1 MAEPIGTALDAV
13 ITKAQAALQD
23 VRLVRRDERPARSLI
38 DFEGRWGLYR
48 IIVSEIHV
56 ADGSVRYAYYV
67 LDAENRLVQGFDN
80 SPDIRASKQ
89 RYGTDYRQH
98 LHERVPHQ
106 HSSEDTL
113 TLTEPMNFDAFM
125 AWLTSHFPR
134 G

>member
-1 MAEPIGTALDAV
+1 MAEPIGAALDAV
-13 ITKAQAALQD
+13 ITKAQAVLQD

-38 DFEGRWGLYR
+38 DFEGLWGIYR
-48 IIVSEIHV
+48 IIISEIHV

-67 LDAENRLVQGFDN
+67 LDAEN
-80 SPDIRASKQ
+80 
-89 RYGTDYRQH
+89 

-106 HSSEDTL
+106 HSSEDAL

-125 AWLTSHFPR
+125 AWLTSHLPR

>member
-1 MAEPIGTALDAV
+1 
-13 ITKAQAALQD
+13 
-23 VRLVRRDERPARSLI
+23 LVQRDERPARSLI
-38 DFEGRWGLYR
+38 DFEGRWGIYR
-48 IIVSEIHV
+48 IIISEIHV

-67 LDAENRLVQGFDN
+67 LDAENRLFQGFDN

-89 RYGTDYRQH
+89 RYGPDYRQH

-125 AWLTSHFPR
+125 AWLTSHLPR

>member
-1 MAEPIGTALDAV
+1 MAEPVGAALDAV
-13 ITKAQAALQD
+13 ITKAQAVLQD
-23 VRLVRRDERPARSLI
+23 VRVVRRDERPARSLI
-38 DFEGRWGLYR
+38 DFEGRWGIYR
-48 IIVSEIHV
+48 IIISEIYV

-67 LDAENRLVQGFDN
+67 LDAENRLFQGFDN

-89 RYGTDYRQH
+89 RYGPAYRQH

-125 AWLTSHFPR
+125 AWLTSHLPR